1 MMEKFI
7 EYLQEAQRIIKTADH
22 IAYVTFPLIKDK
34 RLLIK
39 ILTEIKKALAYCIN
53 AILQYEYLYKRIRL
67 YKDAKSNF
75 KTFID
80 KSSTRFGI
88 KNNEIKQILYIF
100 ELVEAHKTSPMEFVK
115 EDKIIILSEDM
126 KQETLN
132 LEKTKEFII
141 LAKNI
146 LKKTKDTI
154 SCDT

>member
-1 MMEKFI
+1 MEKFI
-7 EYLQEAQRIIKTADH
+7 EYLQEAQKIIKTIDH
-22 IAYVTFPLIKDK
+22 MAYVTFPLIKDK

-39 ILTEIKKALAYCIN
+39 ILTEVKKAIAYCIN

-75 KTFID
+75 QTFMN

-88 KNNEIKQILYIF
+88 KNSEIKQILYVF
-100 ELVEAHKTSPMEFVK
+100 ELVEAHKASPMEFMK
-115 EDKIIILSEDM
+115 EDRIIILSENM
-126 KQETLN
+126 KQETIN
-132 LEKTKEFII
+132 LEKIKEFIV

-146 LKKTKDTI
+146 LRKAKDTI